1 MKNPRNENRERS
13 VEEKELLEWEGVC
26 VGLKKGGDDGNNSG
40 RVKQERRKE
49 KGNW

>member
-1 MKNPRNENRERS
+1 MKIEKGRWRKRS
-13 VEEKELLEWEGVC
+13 YWSEKVCVC